1 MLEHFSSSSHNQ
13 PLLKRT
19 LAAAERRSKS
29 WRVPKM
35 GSMST
40 YEEMSYPKSA
50 NIFRFTQIQTGRIVT
65 HEGCDEEKERKIRPA
80 MGDL

>member
-1 MLEHFSSSSHNQ
+1 
-13 PLLKRT
+13 
-19 LAAAERRSKS
+19 
-29 WRVPKM
+29 M

-50 NIFRFTQIQTGRIVT
+50 NIFRFTQIHWWED